1 MTDDVPVVEE
11 LRHAVSEQT
20 DLLAGGP
27 TPDLLAVRIRRAV
40 DSAGDLLDLLE
51 AQTPSPDVDR
61 QVRDMLGRLLAW
73 LVETVGEYHRV
84 PAEYAVSQLVE
95 DDRSRLLV
103 LVDQLDLLGLT
114 LDHAYAATHHDDG
127 EALGRQLEVVRE
139 NFTATTQAARLI
151 NLEPGAVDDEAVR
164 EGGLEVGE
172 DGIPRMPVPEQPD
185 PHHETQENP

>member
-11 LRHAVSEQT
+11 LRHAVAEQT

-27 TPDLLAVRIRRAV
+27 TPDLIAVRIRRAV
-40 DSAGDLLDLLE
+40 ATAGDLLDLLE
-51 AQTPSPDVDR
+51 RQAPSADVDR

-73 LVETVGEYHRV
+73 LVEAVGEYHRV

-95 DDRSRLLV
+95 QDRSRLLT

-114 LDHAYAATHHDDG
+114 LDHAYAATHHDDAD
-127 EALGRQLEVVRE
+127 ALGRQLDVVRE
-139 NFTATTQAARLI
+139 NFTATTEAGRLI
-151 NLEPGAVDDEAVR
+151 NLAPGALDDEAVR
-164 EGGLEVGE
+164 AGGLEVGE

-185 PHHETQENP
+185 PHREHEETP